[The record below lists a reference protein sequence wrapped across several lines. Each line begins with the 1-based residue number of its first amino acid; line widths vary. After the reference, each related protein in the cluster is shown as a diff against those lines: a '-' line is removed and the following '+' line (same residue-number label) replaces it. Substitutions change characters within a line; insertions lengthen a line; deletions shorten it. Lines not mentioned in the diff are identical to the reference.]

1 MSVLSVSL
9 TVLLFKFLLIFVPT
23 SRGFMF
29 DPPAGFPRP
38 PGFGYLLMGA
48 PGAHQAPLGA
58 VLATTIQPYVHG
70 SLYTAGLLTP

>member
-1 MSVLSVSL
+1 MSVLSVL
-9 TVLLFKFLLIFVPT
+9 LNVFLFKLLPT

-58 VLATTIQPYVHG
+58 VLATTI
-70 SLYTAGLLTP
+70 